1 MTYYYEPWCPI
12 PPEELDEYEAEEE
25 ARLRDLRDDR
35 RFEEIRNGD

>member
-1 MTYYYEPWCPI
+1 MTYYYEPWCPQ
-12 PPEELDEYEAEEE
+12 PPEELDESEAEEE